1 MRYLV
6 AFAALWSATQF
17 RADPKDPSPPG
28 AGEVKT
34 LAGFKAEVVYRV
46 PRGQGSWVCMTCDP
60 KGRLVASDQYGGL
73 YRVTL
78 PAAGRPVRV
87 ERLGTDLGSAQG
99 LAFAF
104 DGLYAVVNKKDGSG
118 LYRARDTDGDDTFDE
133 VKLLRRFD
141 GDGEHGPHAVVPGPD
156 GKSLY
161 VVGGNGTRL
170 PAVGRSLVPRNWAA
184 DELLPPVGQTDGA
197 FTREM
202 PGGWVVRTDPDGKAF
217 DLVAIGLR
225 NAYDLAFDR
234 DGELFT
240 YDSDMEWDMGTPWYR
255 PTRVCHLTSG
265 AEFGWRTGTN
275 KWPDYYPDSLPA
287 VADIGAGSPTG
298 VSFGYGLTFPAKYQR
313 ALFVGDWSYGR
324 VYAVHLEP
332 RGSSYTGTPELFL
345 SGTPLPVTDLVAH
358 PTDGAL
364 YFSVGGRGAASAV
377 YRVTYHGGEATTPA
391 AAVRDDAA
399 ARARTERRTLESL
412 HGAAADRAITA
423 AWPALAHAD
432 RFTRYAARVA
442 VEHQPV
448 ARWREKALTESD
460 PRARVA
466 ALVALTRCGDR
477 ADGPAVVESLG
488 GVRWDR
494 LDEDGR
500 LDLVRAYTLAFIRLG
515 DPDKKARAAAVAH
528 LDRHYPADSDRLNRE
543 LCPLLV
549 SLDAPGVVGRTLDL
563 LARAPTQEEQL
574 FYVMTLRAAGSDWT
588 PERRTEYFRWFD
600 RAAAI
605 RGGVSFE
612 EYLREIKKAAT
623 ARLTPAERT
632 ALGDL
637 LAEKPRKDPYAA
649 LKARPVVREWKVDD
663 LLAAADAK
671 AAKRDVANGRRVFA
685 EARCFGCHRFD
696 GRGGMTGPDLT
707 GVAGRYDT
715 RTLLESLLEP
725 SKVIP
730 DRYAAVRIATLD
742 GRVLTGTVKDLTGDE
757 WTVMTDPLDP
767 AGLVKVRRTDVESVR
782 PSPVSPMPTGL
793 LNAFTEAEVLDLIA
807 YLRSGSTPL
816 RR

>member
-1 MRYLV
+1 
-6 AFAALWSATQF
+6 
-17 RADPKDPSPPG
+17 
-28 AGEVKT
+28 
-34 LAGFKAEVVYRV
+34 
-46 PRGQGSWVCMTCDP
+46 MTCDP

-78 PAAGRPVRV
+78 PTAGRPIRV
-87 ERLGTDLGSAQG
+87 ERLAIDLGSAQG

-104 DGLYAVVNKKDGSG
+104 DSLYAVVNKKDGSG

-133 VKLLRRFD
+133 VTLLQRFN

-170 PAVGRSLVPRNWAA
+170 PQVGRSLVPRNWAA

-202 PGGWVVRTDPDGKAF
+202 PGGWVLRTDPDGKAF

-255 PTRVCHLTSG
+255 PTRINHVTSG

-275 KWPDYYPDSLPA
+275 KWPDHYPDSLPA

-298 VSFGYGLTFPAKYQR
+298 VSFGSGAKFPTKYQR

-332 RGSSYTGTPELFL
+332 RGSSYAGTPELFL
-345 SGTPLPVTDLVAH
+345 SGTPLPVTDLVIH

-364 YFSVGGRGAASAV
+364 YFTVGGRGAASAV
-377 YRVTYHGGEATTPA
+377 YRVTYGGESTTPA
-391 AAVRDDAA
+391 APVKDEAA
-399 ARARTERRTLESL
+399 AQARARRRELEAL
-412 HGAAADRAITA
+412 HGTATDGAVIA
-423 AWPALAHAD
+423 AWPSLAHAD

-442 VEHQPV
+442 IEHQPV

-460 PRARVA
+460 PRTRIA
-466 ALVALTRCGDR
+466 ALVALARCGDR
-477 ADGPAVVESLG
+477 ADGPAVVESLT
-488 GVRWDR
+488 GVRWDK

-500 LDLVRAYTLAFIRLG
+500 LDLVRAYTLAFLRLG
-515 DPDKKARAAAVAH
+515 DPEKKARAAAVAH
-528 LDRHYPADSDRLNRE
+528 LNQYFPTDSERLNRE
-543 LCPLLV
+543 LCQLLV
-549 SLDAPGVVGRTLDL
+549 FLDAPDIVGRTLRL
-563 LARAPTQEEQL
+563 LGRAPTQEEQL
-574 FYVMTLRAAGSDWT
+574 FYVMTLRVAASGWT
-588 PERRTEYFRWFD
+588 PDRRADYFRWFE

-612 EYLREIKKAAT
+612 EYLRDIKKAAV

-632 ALGDL
+632 ALGEL
-637 LAEKPRKDPYAA
+637 LAEKPRKDPYAR
-649 LKARPVVREWKVDD
+649 LKARPVVKEWKAGD
-663 LLAAADAK
+663 LLAAASDK
-671 AAKRDVANGRRVFA
+671 TTKRDTENGRRVFA
-685 EARCFGCHRFD
+685 EALCFGCHRFD
-696 GRGGMTGPDLT
+696 QRGGMTGPDLT

-715 RTLLESLLEP
+715 RALLESLLEP

-730 DRYAAVRIATLD
+730 DRYAAVRIATAD
-742 GRVLTGTVKDLTGDE
+742 GRALIGTVKDLTGEE

-767 AGLVKVRRTDVESVR
+767 AGLVKVRRKDVESVR
-782 PSPVSPMPTGL
+782 PSAVSPMPAGL
-793 LNAFTEAEVLDLIA
+793 LNGFTESEVLDLIA
-807 YLRSGSTPL
+807 FLRGGGGTP
-816 RR
+816 R